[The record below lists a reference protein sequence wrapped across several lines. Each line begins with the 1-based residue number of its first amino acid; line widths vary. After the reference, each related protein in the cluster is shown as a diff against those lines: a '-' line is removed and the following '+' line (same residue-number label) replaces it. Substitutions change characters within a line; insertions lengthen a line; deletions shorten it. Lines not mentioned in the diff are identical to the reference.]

1 MRSEPC
7 LGDANNLAIE
17 CRDCGHTRWRR
28 PAELYRSGFK
38 PSACI
43 ADVGKRLYCSVCR
56 EAGLPAKNIAID
68 VMFQTDAARR
78 EADLYRLSRTPAA
91 RAAG

>member
-1 MRSEPC
+1 
-7 LGDANNLAIE
+7 
-17 CRDCGHTRWRR
+17 
-28 PAELYRSGFK
+28 
-38 PSACI
+38 
-43 ADVGKRLYCSVCR
+43 VGKRLYCSVCR

-78 EADLYRLSRTPAA
+78 EADLYLLSRTPAA